1 MENADG
7 IAQWNASGSRKK
19 SIVAAASRVG
29 QLGVNATANGLM
41 RGRVPEQFY
50 YCTNRDCGKAAACDE
65 VECGLEWRVCDC
77 GSLMKKEAH
86 TTVFAY
92 LDFLWG
98 ETCSETADTN
108 EKEETPCEN

>member
-1 MENADG
+1 
-7 IAQWNASGSRKK
+7 
-19 SIVAAASRVG
+19 
-29 QLGVNATANGLM
+29 
-41 RGRVPEQFY
+41 
-50 YCTNRDCGKAAACDE
+50 
-65 VECGLEWRVCDC
+65 
-77 GSLMKKEAH
+77 MKKEAH